1 MRKRRGDTII
11 EILIAFMIIIFAISI
26 SVLASAKVNEL
37 KKEAVIKSHIYDVAY
52 SAAEEQLSTST
63 PLPTKTVTINY
74 EDYELRFTVET
85 THTVSAR
92 GFFDTDATLA
102 TVIVKF
108 NDGNHNEDDDYKIDM
123 LVIPKQQ

>member
-1 MRKRRGDTII
+1 MRKRSGDTII

-63 PLPTKTVTINY
+63 ILPDEVVTIKY
-74 EDYELRFTVET
+74 EDYVLTFEVTST
-85 THTVSAR
+85 TASLSFFGKNATSATVSVR
-92 GFFDTDATLA
+92 F
-102 TVIVKF
+102 K
-108 NDGNHNEDDDYKIDM
+108 DGNNNEDDDYKIEM
-123 LVIPKQQ
+123 LVIPKQ

>member
-1 MRKRRGDTII
+1 MRKRSGDTII

-74 EDYELRFTVET
+74 EDYELRFKITSESSSLT
-85 THTVSAR
+85 LFATSITSATVSVELEN
-92 GFFDTDATLA
+92 DAQ
-102 TVIVKF
+102 
-108 NDGNHNEDDDYKIDM
+108 YKVDM
-123 LVIPKQQ
+123 LVIPKQ